1 MAVRPS
7 AEKHQRLSLVAS
19 PVALHPLT
27 TGAATS
33 RFNAINPRTL
43 NRIRMPATDPDR
55 RRTLP
60 RRPGQW
66 LWHRE

>member
-7 AEKHQRLSLVAS
+7 AEKHQRLSLVTS
-19 PVALHPLT
+19 PVALHPLV
-27 TGAATS
+27 TGPATL
-33 RFNAINPRTL
+33 RFNAINPRTI
-43 NRIRMPATDPDR
+43 NRIKMPATDPDR
-55 RRTLP
+55 RRLLP